1 MSFGQEVCLVLIGAA
16 ITALIGIIG
25 YCVKRKIGILA
36 ITGHAYK
43 NWNETIVDIN
53 VTNTKSTPVI
63 ISNLRLK
70 YMDGQETE
78 YSEIYDMSTKESNP
92 VISTID
98 KTGSYE
104 LQPMEAKVIK
114 CLVKISEM
122 ENRKIYLSYLENGKQ
137 REKYLYTQSI

>member
-1 MSFGQEVCLVLIGAA
+1 MSFVQEVCLVLIGAA

-25 YCVKRKIGILA
+25 YCAKRKIGALA

-43 NWNETIVDIN
+43 NWSETIVDIN
-53 VTNTKSTPVI
+53 VTNTKSAPMI
-63 ISNLRLK
+63 LSNLRLK
-70 YMDGQETE
+70 YMDGQEIK
-78 YSEIYDMSTKESNP
+78 YSEIYDMSTKESSP
-92 VISTID
+92 TISTID

-122 ENRKIYLSYLENGKQ
+122 ESRKIYLSYVENGKSK
-137 REKYLYTQSI
+137 EKYLYTQSI